1 MEELIKKLAA
11 SVESSPDVSI
21 RKSDV
26 WRLPVVLL
34 DVSYD
39 RVKRLKMDILMK
51 MLLFAFQQSDIRRA
65 ATLADM
71 LSVEELFV
79 SDLIDKMKRT
89 GLILLGKKGYVLT
102 PKGYDYLEKG
112 IFEEAL
118 EGGQAVITY
127 SAAHDEYRL
136 AERDS
141 PPVDEQLAVYRY
153 AVEVEP
159 DSERMLEMLSK
170 EKNSTEEGFQILVT
184 AIADVEELETVF
196 IPCIEFQL
204 YDRKQD
210 IFYARVWNTA
220 ADQWD
225 ETLEKQV
232 EEREL
237 VEWREAMNVEEAQ
250 ANAKAE
256 VKG

>member
-1 MEELIKKLAA
+1 MEALIKKLAA
-11 SVESSPDVSI
+11 SVAESPDVSI

-26 WRLPVVLL
+26 WRLPVASL
-34 DVSYD
+34 DVTYD

-118 EGGQAVITY
+118 DGGQALISY
-127 SAAHDEYRL
+127 SAAHGDYRL
-136 AERDS
+136 AERNS
-141 PPVDEQLAVYRY
+141 PPVDEKLAVYRY
-153 AVEVEP
+153 AVETGA
-159 DSERMLEMLSK
+159 DKRRMLELLSK
-170 EKNSTEEGFQILVT
+170 EKDSAEENFQIIIT
-184 AIADVEELETVF
+184 GIADVEELDADSVV
-196 IPCIEFQL
+196 CIEFQL
-204 YDRKQD
+204 HDRKQD

-220 ADQWD
+220 TDQWD

-237 VEWREAMNVEEAQ
+237 VAWRETM
-250 ANAKAE
+250 KAE
-256 VKG
+256 AEVTR